1 MAVEAVVTIDSHS
14 ATSSDDIASLAGEL
28 TLIEQ
33 TSPRQAGFE
42 LVLERAGL
50 LHLFGPTAFLSVA
63 ITGDVRVSSPGGTMV
78 LGPDCHI
85 RCRRLELAAAQV
97 EIQRRV
103 HGLDDFSS
111 SEPSVVLEATSF
123 GADGALAPPS
133 SPGALE
139 LRVPSSVTLRFP
151 WYEHRSEL
159 EDADETT
166 ADQRAVRFL
175 NMLMNL
181 LRRHGH
187 SGRHA
192 VYDKKLEGRQSI
204 KEADFANAVH
214 ALERL
219 GIVRQEGRADLPPA

>member
-1 MAVEAVVTIDSHS
+1 M
-14 ATSSDDIASLAGEL
+14 
-28 TLIEQ
+28 
-33 TSPRQAGFE
+33 
-42 LVLERAGL
+42 
-50 LHLFGPTAFLSVA
+50 
-63 ITGDVRVSSPGGTMV
+63 
-78 LGPDCHI
+78 
-85 RCRRLELAAAQV
+85 
-97 EIQRRV
+97 
-103 HGLDDFSS
+103 
-111 SEPSVVLEATSF
+111 
-123 GADGALAPPS
+123 
-133 SPGALE
+133 
-139 LRVPSSVTLRFP
+139 PSSVTLRFP

-219 GIVRQEGRADLPPA
+219 GIVRQEGALIFLQPEWERHRFSGKRRPGIATLEDKREEWREALEAISAATSSD